1 MPNFNLSSFHDYDI
15 RGIYPTDINEDFFY
29 HLGKSYALY
38 FKNGPIGV
46 GHDTRAHSPSLTK
59 SFIDGMTDYGLDVVD
74 LGNISTEMHNFSNGK
89 HNFYANIMITASHNP
104 SEYNGVKSALHGVI
118 PIHGEFGLPEIK
130 EFMNQDIPKAE
141 KKGIVSKMDI
151 FQEWLD
157 HVKSKF
163 DISKMKPGMKVVV
176 DAGNGM
182 GGPAW
187 DAIRSSLPVEIIPMY
202 LDPDGSFP
210 NHQPDPSK
218 DKNLEHLIAKIKE
231 SGAELG
237 IALDG
242 DADRAVFVDDK
253 GNKVAGTIAT
263 SLFAEHFLQH
273 TKGTILYDAT
283 EGKIIKDVVEKNG
296 GTAIRTRVGHSF
308 IKTVMKEKQAIFAG
322 EESGHYYFSD
332 NFNAESS
339 LMAGLL
345 MISII
350 SEKGKPLSDLRKE
363 YDIYA
368 RSGETNFKVPDGKQM
383 IEKLKETYASQATST
398 DELDGFTFWFENWW
412 FIVRLSKTEPLL
424 RLFMEADTKELLDGK
439 MKQVVGVLE
448 NNGAIPKV

>member
-1 MPNFNLSSFHDYDI
+1 MPDFNLSSFHDYDV

-38 FKNGPIGV
+38 FKKGPIGI
-46 GHDTRAHSPSLTK
+46 GHDTRSHSPAL
-59 SFIDGMTDYGLDVVD
+59 FNAFVEGMTDYGLDVVD

-89 HNFYANIMITASHNP
+89 HDFYANIMITASHNP
-104 SEYNGVKSALHGVI
+104 PEYNGVKSALHGVI

-130 EFMNQDIPKAE
+130 GYMNQDLPKAE
-141 KKGIVSKMDI
+141 KKGTITKMDI

-157 HVKSKF
+157 HVKSKI
-163 DISKMKPGMKVVV
+163 DIAKMKPGMKVVV

-187 DAIRSSLPVEIIPMY
+187 NTIRTSLPVEIIPMY

-231 SGAELG
+231 TGAELG

-253 GNKVAGTIAT
+253 GVKMPGTVVT
-263 SLFAEHFLQH
+263 SMFAEYFLQH
-273 TKGTILYDAT
+273 RKGTILYDAT
-283 EGKIIKDVVEKNG
+283 EGKVIKDVVEKNG

-308 IKTVMKEKQAIFAG
+308 IKTIMKETQAIFAG
-322 EESGHYYFSD
+322 EESGHYYFAD

-345 MISII
+345 MIDII
-350 SEKGKPLSDLRKE
+350 SEKGKPLSEIRKE

-368 RSGETNFKVPDGKQM
+368 RSGETNFKVPDGAAM
-383 IEKLKETYASQATST
+383 IEKLKEKFAPQATST
-398 DELDGFTFWFENWW
+398 DEIDGFTFWFEDWW

-424 RLFMEADTKELLDGK
+424 RLFMEADNQEILQQR
-439 MKQVVGVLE
+439 MSEVVNVLE
-448 NNGAIPKV
+448 ANGALRK